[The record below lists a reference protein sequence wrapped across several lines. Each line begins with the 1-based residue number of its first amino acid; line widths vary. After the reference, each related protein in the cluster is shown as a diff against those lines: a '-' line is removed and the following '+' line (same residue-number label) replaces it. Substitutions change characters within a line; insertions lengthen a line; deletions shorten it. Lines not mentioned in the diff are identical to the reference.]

1 MNFHINGFLCDYT
14 EKIIRET
21 DYLIYLIAGA
31 VLILRFFSD
40 TSSVSL
46 ISSHYLLLSQVR
58 SKSATSP
65 LQIHSSSNRK
75 NGVTT
80 EAERRHNGGMSL
92 RQLIIEKWWFYLRK
106 NFFAKTLHPY
116 TSTPDNTHILKALQ
130 GFQICV
136 NPTPTLHQPYTQ
148 TWIFQKFRLIDN

>member
-1 MNFHINGFLCDYT
+1 MSKLNNVNSMNFHINGFLCDYT

-58 SKSATSP
+58 SKSA
-65 LQIHSSSNRK
+65 
-75 NGVTT
+75 
-80 EAERRHNGGMSL
+80 
-92 RQLIIEKWWFYLRK
+92 FYVK
-106 NFFAKTLHPY
+106 FQVNFCF
-116 TSTPDNTHILKALQ
+116 
-130 GFQICV
+130 
-136 NPTPTLHQPYTQ
+136 
-148 TWIFQKFRLIDN
+148 